1 MFKRKL
7 LAFICTILISAP
19 IVGFCFMLIEGSTI
33 KEIPGLIF
41 TYIIAIPVSLIYGVP
56 ISMLSDILNNQFS
69 GKKRGFFSLIVHL
82 FFGICFVYLI
92 MVLDSRFYLTE
103 FNMFDLY
110 FLVASTII
118 SFIFWAVDEIL
129 RKYLNEKVN

>member
-7 LAFICTILISAP
+7 LAFICTIIISAP
-19 IVGFCFMLIEGSTI
+19 IVGICFMLIEESTI

-41 TYIIAIPVSLIYGVP
+41 TYIIAIPVTLIYGIP
-56 ISMLSDILNNQFS
+56 ISMLSDILNNQVR
-69 GKKRGFFSLIVHL
+69 GKRREFFSLIVHL
-82 FFGICFVYLI
+82 FFGICLI

-129 RKYLNEKVN
+129 RKYYFNIRAD